1 MRSHFDRACLSL
13 TYALGSQAATW
24 SLGFR
29 EEGCVRRTASLSR
42 DFQAAAGLVSADA
55 LCYLVLFVG
64 DLHDG
69 GSFLGGGAAAAS
81 ASSSG
86 WVLVTYV
93 PDSCSSLDAKKATD
107 NKDGLKAGLGA
118 ERFCGEM
125 HVHKREQICLSHYSF
140 YSYAERNTCVS
151 WCLEQGG

>member
-64 DLHDG
+64 DLWLRG
-69 GSFLGGGAAAAS
+69 RSGGGRTADARAWSTMRCGFS
-81 ASSSG
+81 AEPGLATRAMPEPLCATLRGFRVVSSQ
-86 WVLVTYV
+86 
-93 PDSCSSLDAKKATD
+93 KM
-107 NKDGLKAGLGA
+107 
-118 ERFCGEM
+118 F
-125 HVHKREQICLSHYSF
+125 
-140 YSYAERNTCVS
+140 
-151 WCLEQGG
+151 